1 MCCACALKARDSTAQ
16 AIHVALHT
24 AGECVLH
31 VLVYDAWRH
40 IIFLSAGEVDEQ
52 WIAGIIGV
60 CGDDLRG
67 SKLDNRLRNELR
79 IIELLDVR
87 LLMERA
93 APAKKRKYSTADKKR
108 AERAKKSA
116 RENRNMA
123 SVAISYCVVWSG
135 CGCMCNA
142 PLRVRN

>member
-1 MCCACALKARDSTAQ
+1 M
-16 AIHVALHT
+16 
-24 AGECVLH
+24 
-31 VLVYDAWRH
+31 LVYDAWRH

-93 APAKKRKYSTADKKR
+93 APAKKRKYSRIGTWHRLRSLIVWFGPGAGACVMHHFGCAIDWPLAD
-108 AERAKKSA
+108 AW
-116 RENRNMA
+116 
-123 SVAISYCVVWSG
+123 VVSRQ
-135 CGCMCNA
+135 
-142 PLRVRN
+142 LRVATHMGW

>member
-1 MCCACALKARDSTAQ
+1 M
-16 AIHVALHT
+16 
-24 AGECVLH
+24 
-31 VLVYDAWRH
+31 LVYDAWRH